1 MAYSDKRLQ
10 LRLSIAVIC
19 CAVCAVLYS
28 WGGVEAKWLRRFVM
42 PAVFFATAFGL
53 TRNWRV
59 LITAPLAVLGMCLGY
74 GADVLWLKIVKR
86 WYCGALIGFG
96 LSCNIVYA
104 ILASAISIVLGV
116 FNPFP
121 ARYEEML
128 LGLVYS
134 SAIFLYVKETK

>member
-1 MAYSDKRLQ
+1 MSNDKRLQ
-10 LRLSIAVIC
+10 LRLTVAVIAV
-19 CAVCAVLYS
+19 AVCAVLYS

-59 LITAPLAVLGMCLGY
+59 FITAPLAVLGMCLGC
-74 GADVLWLKIVKR
+74 GADVLWLKAVKR
-86 WYCGALIGFG
+86 AYCGVLVGAG
-96 LSCNIVYA
+96 LSQSIAYSVFA
-104 ILASAISIVLGV
+104 MSASVVLGV